1 MITFEDFA
9 KLDIRVGTILEAE
22 INEKA
27 KKPAYKLKIDFGD
40 EIGVKKTSAQ
50 ITDHYTPNEL
60 INKQVLAVVNFPPKQ
75 IANFISEVLILGTY
89 STGGV
94 ILITPDKKAKNGD
107 KLG

>member
-9 KLDIRVGTILEAE
+9 KIDIRVGTVLEAE
-22 INEKA
+22 LNKKA

-40 EIGVKKTSAQ
+40 EIGIKKTSAQ
-50 ITDHYTPNEL
+50 ITDYYTPDEL
-60 INKQVLAVVNFPPKQ
+60 IGKQLLAVVNFPPKQ
-75 IANFISEVLILGTY
+75 IADFISEVLILGTY

-94 ILITPDKKAKNGD
+94 ILITPDKKVQNGD